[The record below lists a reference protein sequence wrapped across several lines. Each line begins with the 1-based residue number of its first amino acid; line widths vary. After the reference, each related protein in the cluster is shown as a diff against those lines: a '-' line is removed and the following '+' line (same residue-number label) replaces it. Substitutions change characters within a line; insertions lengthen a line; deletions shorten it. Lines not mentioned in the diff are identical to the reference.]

1 MVKSDCMKSAVFRVF
16 VVAFFG
22 VVFFA
27 PTLVAQTNFCVMEW
41 NVENLF
47 DPYDDPQK
55 QDDDFTPMAL
65 RRWTWHRFMKK
76 LENVGKTIAAAGG
89 VSVPDLVA
97 LCEVENDTVLEK
109 LTKVSVLKRAGYR
122 YYVTRSLDSRG
133 INVALL
139 YRPLSFAPVCTEI
152 IRPDFSGLPPKF
164 SRDVLLVSG
173 RIVTGDTLDVFV
185 CHFPSRLDR
194 YRQGARYRE
203 RIARQVRRKA
213 DSLFSVRRHANVII
227 TGDFNDAPESSVL
240 CRHLGAQPVLRDSS
254 EFRDDRLFNLMYR
267 WRGDGNV
274 KGTYCYKGK
283 WEVIDNFLVSG
294 RLLRNSSPLC
304 LSSDGCRIFTAPFL
318 LEDKDGVKEP
328 FRTYNGMR
336 YLGGFS
342 DHLPLV
348 ARFSFSW

>member
-1 MVKSDCMKSAVFRVF
+1 MKLYSMRFVVFREV
-16 VVAFFG
+16 VVAFLG
-22 VVFFA
+22 VMFFA
-27 PTLVAQTNFCVMEW
+27 PRLAAQTGFCVMEW

-55 QDDDFTPMAL
+55 QDDEFTPTAV
-65 RRWTWHRFMKK
+65 RRWTWHKFMKK

-89 VSVPDLVA
+89 VAVPDLVA

-122 YYVTRSLDSRG
+122 YFVTSSLDSRG

-152 IRPDFSGLPPKF
+152 IRPNFNGLPRKF

-173 RIVTGDTLDVFV
+173 RVVTGDTLDVFV

-194 YRQGARYRE
+194 YKQGARYRE
-203 RIARQVRRKA
+203 RLARQVGRKA
-213 DSLFSVRRHANVII
+213 DSLFKVRRHANVII
-227 TGDFNDAPESSVL
+227 TGDFNDVPQSPLL
-240 CRHLGAQPVLRDSS
+240 CRHLGARPVLQDSS
-254 EFRDDRLFNLMYR
+254 EFRDDRLFNLMYSS
-267 WRGDGNV
+267 RGDGSV

-283 WEVIDNFLVSG
+283 WETIDNFVVSG
-294 RLLRNSSPLC
+294 RLLRKSSPLS
-304 LSSDGCRIFTAPFL
+304 LSRDGCRIFAAPFL
-318 LEDKDGVKEP
+318 FVEKDGAKVP

>member
-1 MVKSDCMKSAVFRVF
+1 MLRA
-16 VVAFFG
+16 VVAAFVGVMFFT
-22 VVFFA
+22 
-27 PTLVAQTNFCVMEW
+27 PTLFAQTNFCVLEW

-47 DPYDDPQK
+47 DPNDDPQK
-55 QDDDFTPMAL
+55 QDDDFTPAAL

-89 VSVPDLVA
+89 VSAPDLVA

-122 YYVTRSLDSRG
+122 YFVTSSLDSRG

-152 IRPDFSGLPPKF
+152 IRPDFSGLPRKF

-194 YRQGARYRE
+194 YKHGALYRE
-203 RIARQVRRKA
+203 RLARQVRRKA
-213 DSLFSVRRHANVII
+213 DSLFKVRRHANVII
-227 TGDFNDAPESSVL
+227 TGDFNDVPQSSLL
-240 CRHLGAQPVLRDSS
+240 CRHLGAQPLMQDSS
-254 EFRDDRLFNLMYR
+254 EFRDDRLFNLMHR
-267 WRGDGNV
+267 SGGGGNV

-283 WEVIDNFLVSG
+283 WETIDNFVVNG
-294 RLLRNSSPLC
+294 RLLRKSSPLS
-304 LSSDGCRIFTAPFL
+304 LSLDGCRIFAAPFL
-318 LEDKDGVKEP
+318 LVDKDGEKVP